1 VQFCERRG
9 GFSSEFVCA
18 RINIDRANTGAVS
31 PIWMKGLTGI
41 YLPAFV
47 PIFAVF
53 PSAVYVN

>member
-1 VQFCERRG
+1 VVFHP
-9 GFSSEFVCA
+9 EFVCA